1 MNTLQVETVFDPEI
15 IEDLAA
21 VFGRQR
27 LMDLL
32 AGLERE
38 IAQRL
43 APASTDLDDL
53 SHDAH
58 VLVSVSGSLGFLP
71 LSQACATLE
80 RVCLDG
86 GDPVPALA
94 AVRKAATEAQR
105 YIVLLRSR

>member
-1 MNTLQVETVFDPEI
+1 MNTPDGEAVFDPEI

-43 APASTDLDDL
+43 APTDLDGL
-53 SHDAH
+53 SRDAH

-71 LSQACATLE
+71 LSRACATLE

-86 GDPVPALA
+86 GDPAPALA
-94 AVRKAATEAQR
+94 AVRTAASEAGR
-105 YIVLLRSR
+105 GIALLRSR